1 MRDGARGRNPKRVVL
16 ARLGGPKASKRQ
28 RPMRIWAHRGASADF
43 PENTLEA
50 FQGAIDQRA
59 DGVELDVMR
68 CASGELVVCH
78 DERLERLA
86 DLRWEVAT
94 TPWWKLSR
102 ANVGWYRGGQATIPT
117 LEAVLDLV
125 PRSMAVNVE
134 IKCETVDD
142 RGLSEAVAALLQARG
157 EGERV
162 VVSSFNP
169 LCLIRFARA
178 APGIRRGWLLDPDKA
193 WFPQAHLWLPLVA
206 PHAVHPFHGQ
216 CTRSRAQAWRR
227 SGKRL
232 AVWTVDEPEIAR
244 RLRDDGVEVVITNR
258 PAALRAALAR

>member
-1 MRDGARGRNPKRVVL
+1 
-16 ARLGGPKASKRQ
+16 
-28 RPMRIWAHRGASADF
+28 MRIWAHRGASADF

-68 CASGELVVCH
+68 CSTGELVVCH

-94 TPWWKLSR
+94 TPWWKLKR
-102 ANVGWYRGGQATIPT
+102 ANVGWYRGTTAHPPT
-117 LEAVLDLV
+117 LEAVLDMV

-134 IKCETVDD
+134 LKCETVDD
-142 RGLSEAVAALLQARG
+142 RGLSEAVAALLLERD
-157 EGERV
+157 EVERV

-169 LCLIRFARA
+169 LCLVRFARA
-178 APGIRRGWLLDPDKA
+178 APAIRRGWLIDPDKA

-216 CTRSRAQAWRR
+216 CTRARVQGWHHA
-227 SGKRL
+227 GKRV
-232 AVWTVDEPEIAR
+232 AVWTVDEPKVAE
-244 RLRDDGVEVVITNR
+244 RLRDDGVAVVITNR
-258 PAALRAALAR
+258 PAALRSELGG